1 MADSVEV
8 EVGVEIVGVV
18 VVAEEEDKV
27 SSRVQAPLHH
37 PLPATK
43 VPNTQIFRQG
53 SGKDAPCISNSGGGH
68 TFVLSHPHAHGKMC
82 SRQDLKNETGTSP
95 KLTPI

>member
-1 MADSVEV
+1 MDSVEV

-37 PLPATK
+37 PLPATE
-43 VPNTQIFRQG
+43 VPNTQIFRQE
-53 SGKDAPCISNSGGGH
+53 SGKDAPCITNSGNKVIS
-68 TFVLSHPHAHGKMC
+68 VLSQQRARGKMC
-82 SRQDLKNETGTSP
+82 SSKDQINETGTSP
-95 KLTPI
+95 LIVD